1 MRAQKLNTAPSC
13 NPLRI
18 LIVDDEEDIRWT
30 LSRLV
35 QGQGWEPVT
44 ASNGYDALACIMKSQ
59 PDVVLLDLKLPDLSG
74 NVLIQAIYT
83 CGEGIPII
91 VITGNCCARE
101 VVKLMKAGI
110 YDYLTKPFDNEHVI
124 LTIRH
129 AVEELQLKQEV
140 SCLHEKVRKSSSLL
154 ESMGNSK
161 AIQLV
166 NRQISSVA
174 QTDIAVLICGE
185 TGTGKELVARAIH
198 DGSLRSSKPFIAVDC
213 GAIQESLMESTFFG
227 HEKGA
232 YTGAN
237 MATIGVIELA
247 AGGTL
252 FFDEIENMTLAMQI
266 KFLRVLETKIINRLG
281 SARDI
286 NVDFRIVIAT
296 NEDLKDKVAQKLFRP
311 DLYYRIAEFEIK
323 IPSLRERDEDIPFLI
338 NRMIMRMN
346 KELKKNIQ
354 GLSREGWEL
363 IRQHDWP
370 GNVRELHNIIRR
382 GVLLCNDGGIIAP
395 EHLTLSTQPFFC
407 AEPPPP
413 VIQQIE
419 PSYDRCDSEPE
430 DFADDVTLKDEVQRV
445 VAQTE
450 KNLLIK
456 ALNHSN
462 GNKAN
467 AARLLHIDY
476 KTIHYK
482 LKGYGI
488 EWSMQR
494 KTI

>member
-1 MRAQKLNTAPSC
+1 M
-13 NPLRI
+13 
-18 LIVDDEEDIRWT
+18 DDEEDIRWA

-35 QGQGWEPVT
+35 QEQGWKPVT
-44 ASNGYDALACIMKSQ
+44 ASNGYNALACIMKSQ

-74 NVLIQAIYT
+74 NVLIQAIHA
-83 CGEGIPII
+83 CVEGIPII
-91 VITGNCCARE
+91 VITGNCCTQE

-110 YDYLTKPFDNEHVI
+110 CDYLTKPFDNAHVI

-129 AVEELQLKQEV
+129 AVEELRLKQEV
-140 SCLHEKVRKSSSLL
+140 SCLHDKVRKSSSLL

-161 AIQLV
+161 VIHLI

-198 DGSLRSSKPFIAVDC
+198 DSSLRSSKPFIAVDC

-237 MATIGVIELA
+237 MATTGVIERA

-296 NEDLKDKVAQKLFRP
+296 NEDLKDKVAQKLFRA

-323 IPSLRERDEDIPFLI
+323 IPSLRERHEDIPFLI
-338 NRMIMRMN
+338 NRMIMLAN

-354 GLSREGWEL
+354 DLSHEAWEL

-382 GVLLCNDGGIIAP
+382 GVLLCNDGGIISP
-395 EHLTLSTQPFFC
+395 EHLTLSAQPFFC
-407 AEPPPP
+407 RAPPTHTHPQPPP

-430 DFADDVTLKDEVQRV
+430 DFVDDVTLKDEVQRV

-456 ALNHSN
+456 ALNHSH

-488 EWSMQR
+488 EWPMQR